1 MIQEGIAVDPLLARA
16 GWNLAMLVWCGRSAT
31 TLVAAGHILN
41 TLLSRN
47 ALRSIAARNRNR
59 ISAKNSI
66 AKRWLDDGGDRV
78 DAVYNVVVI
87 VMIFYNGRM
96 RSVVQFSLPLFCSP
110 KKGIYQLDNSALHSF
125 GGLDNCARILVK

>member
-1 MIQEGIAVDPLLARA
+1 VIQEGIAVDPLLARA

-31 TLVAAGHILN
+31 TLVAASHILN
-41 TLLSRN
+41 PLLSRN
-47 ALRSIAARNRNR
+47 ALRLIAARNQNR
-59 ISAKNSI
+59 ISVQHSV
-66 AKRWLDDGGDRV
+66 KRWLDDGGDRV

-87 VMIFYNGRM
+87 LMIFYNGRM
-96 RSVVQFSLPLFCSP
+96 RSVVQFRLPLFCSP